1 MTWYSDY
8 KAPGPM
14 TKSYNCVWDYTLRMI
29 CLSPSPCDTYHPF
42 LPGPCHHCIVHI
54 PVCSI
59 ASGFVPKLYKKTAIS
74 YGGFF
79 WYFWYVIMAYI
90 LISTEG
96 RLRSNRQWFI
106 RACIYL
112 YYHGKFA
119 SVTFFHETHPN
130 VCPRFVA
137 SAAWAEK
144 IVLGVYETFHFCA
157 IPSITK

>member
-1 MTWYSDY
+1 
-8 KAPGPM
+8 M

-29 CLSPSPCDTYHPF
+29 CLSPSPCDTYHLF

-54 PVCSI
+54 PMCSI
-59 ASGFVPKLYKKTAIS
+59 ASGFVPKLYKKNCHLVWR
-74 YGGFF
+74 FF
-79 WYFWYVIMAYI
+79 WYLIVIYI
-90 LISTEG
+90 LNSRPKVDCKAIVGDWEV
-96 RLRSNRQWFI
+96 
-106 RACIYL
+106 CVIYL
-112 YYHGKFA
+112 YYHGRFA

-144 IVLGVYETFHFCA
+144 IVVGVYWTFHFCA